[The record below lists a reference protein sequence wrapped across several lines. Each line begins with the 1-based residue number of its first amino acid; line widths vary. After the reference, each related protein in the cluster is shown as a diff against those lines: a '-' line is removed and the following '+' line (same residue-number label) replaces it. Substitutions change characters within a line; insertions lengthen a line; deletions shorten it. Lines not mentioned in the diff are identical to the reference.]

1 MSAVGA
7 MASANKHSW
16 DYYEPVGNR
25 LPIQDRAAAEEDRA
39 CPKRQPL
46 PDVLSSRWSKSMRF
60 TPGYAMPSVGE
71 LLYFPIRA
79 RAEPVRMI
87 AHYAGLAYS
96 MRTVD
101 FEEWATLKE
110 TVPGGVLPCFEPCV
124 MDDVGEMFGETV
136 EIAKHFAQQADT
148 PGLCPTDAAGAA
160 LAEKLFLAAMDN
172 KLNQVNPLLCWFP
185 AEEAK
190 PKVAGAVKEVVAELK
205 KLESDLKHDSAGP
218 FFGGASPIWGEFAI
232 FAVVDALTK
241 LDGKA
246 LGTLG
251 APWKAFHEAMSSLRG
266 VKEYLK
272 IRPKAGCGKVGR
284 PGSIIYTQSVD
295 A

>member
-1 MSAVGA
+1 VGA

-25 LPIQDRAAAEEDRA
+25 LPILDRAAAEEDRA
-39 CPKRQPL
+39 CPKRQPV
-46 PDVLSSRWSKSMRF
+46 PDVLTSRWSKSMRF

-71 LLYFPIRA
+71 LLYFPLRA

-96 MRTVD
+96 IRTVD
-101 FEEWATLKE
+101 FEEWPTLKE

-124 MDDVGEMFGETV
+124 MGDVGEMFGETV
-136 EIAKHFAQQADT
+136 EIAKHFAQQADKS
-148 PGLCPTDAAGAA
+148 GLCPTDAAGSA

-172 KLNQVNPLLCWFP
+172 KLNQVCPLLNWFT

-190 PKVAGAVKEVVAELK
+190 PKVAGGVKEVIAELK
-205 KLESDLKHDSAGP
+205 KLDSDLKKDAAGP
-218 FFGGASPIWGEFAI
+218 FFGGASPNWGEFAI
-232 FAVVDALTK
+232 FNVIDNLAK
-241 LDGKA
+241 LDEKA
-246 LGTLG
+246 MSTLG
-251 APWKAFHEAMSSLRG
+251 APWQAFYEAMASLRG

-272 IRPKAGCGKVGR
+272 VRPKGGSGKVGR
-284 PGSIIYTQSVD
+284 PGSIIYTQPVD